1 MEDPLHQLL
10 DTDAAL
16 VPLLEAAEETASSD
30 VSVVRAL
37 VLKIIQEP
45 DIFVGF
51 DQVKA
56 ALEPALKQADGE
68 KVSRTLDLF
77 SFGSYAD
84 YTQNPSVYLPL
95 SDAHVFKLRQLTVL
109 SIVEQASLNKT
120 ARVTL
125 AEFQQ
130 ALQLADIN
138 AAEQV
143 VISCLY
149 QRVMAGQLC
158 QKTASLILSC
168 RNGPVCRARDV
179 SLAQVSTLLQQ
190 VRALQERL
198 AASHSELSENQ
209 NQVLAGQHAHRL
221 FCQQAQERMKKAEHA
236 GNNSLTGQVRQSGW
250 AEASGAG
257 GDAMDVSGGRAS
269 SRQRQKRSRGG
280 WSGMGNFGGGGA
292 GGGFQH

>member
-77 SFGSYAD
+77 SFGTYAD

-95 SDAHVFKLRQLTVL
+95 SDAHIFKLRQLTVL
-109 SIVEQASLNKT
+109 SIVERASLNKT

-168 RNGPVCRARDV
+168 RNGPVCRVRDV
-179 SLAQVSTLLQQ
+179 SLAQVTVLQQQ

-198 AASHSELSENQ
+198 AASNSELGENQ
-209 NQVLAGQHAHRL
+209 NQVLAGQNAHRL

-236 GNNSLTGQVRQSGW
+236 GHNSLTGQVRHSVWEG
-250 AEASGAG
+250 APAG